1 MNACFPPGRPTMN
14 FSFRQMRA
22 FLAVARHAS
31 FTKAAEQLHI
41 SQAGLSAMV
50 RDLETQ
56 LGSRLFER
64 TTRAV
69 RLTPAGQ
76 SLLPLAQRAV
86 QDLGAAVAQLGALGA
101 GGRDRLRIGVT
112 PLIACSVIP
121 DVLKRFQALAPQVRV
136 EVMDLDRSLIAARVE
151 SGDLD
156 AGFGAFF
163 TRAAGIRRQT
173 VFPARL
179 ALAVPRVEGE
189 RRRSVRWPQID
200 RDGLIALPD
209 ENPIQRL
216 VNRHLGVQGDAPA
229 RVVTHLETVLAMVEA
244 GLGQAVV
251 PSFAAVARRRWR
263 VSLVPVAP
271 RVAVD
276 YYCIMRAGQGD
287 GERIDA
293 FAQCFGSVAAEHMGA
308 TAAR

>member
-1 MNACFPPGRPTMN
+1 MN

-56 LGSRLFER
+56 LGCRLFER

-76 SLLPLAQRAV
+76 SLLPVAHRTV

-101 GGRDRLRIGVT
+101 SARDRLRVGVT

-121 DVLKRFQALAPQVRV
+121 DVLKRFHQLEPRLRV
-136 EVMDLDRSLIAARVE
+136 DVMDLDRSLIAAKVE
-151 SGDLD
+151 SGELD

-163 TRAAGIRRQT
+163 TRVSGIRRQT

-179 ALAVPRVEGE
+179 VLAVPGVDGD
-189 RRRSVRWPQID
+189 RRKSVRWPQID
-200 RDGLIALPD
+200 RDSLIVLPD
-209 ENPIQRL
+209 ENPIQKL
-216 VNRHLGVQGDAPA
+216 VNRHLGIQGDASP
-229 RVVTHLETVLAMVEA
+229 RMVTHLETVLAMVEA

-251 PSFAAVARRRWR
+251 PSFAAVANQRWKVR
-263 VSLVPVAP
+263 LVPITPGVAL
-271 RVAVD
+271 D
-276 YYCIMRAGQGD
+276 YYCITRAGQGD
-287 GERIDA
+287 AEPIDA
-293 FAQCFGSVAAEHMGA
+293 FARCFGEVA
-308 TAAR
+308 TAYMA

>member
-1 MNACFPPGRPTMN
+1 MN

-31 FTKAAEQLHI
+31 FTKAAEELHI

-56 LGSRLFER
+56 LDCRLFER

-69 RLTPAGQ
+69 RLTSAGR
-76 SLLPLAQRAV
+76 SLLPVAQRTL

-101 GGRDRLRIGVT
+101 GARDRLRIGVT

-121 DVLKRFQALAPQVRV
+121 DVLKRFQKLAPGVRV
-136 EVMDLDRSLIAARVE
+136 DVLDLDRGLIPARVE
-151 SGDLD
+151 SGELD

-163 TRAAGIRRQT
+163 TRVSGIQRRT

-179 ALAVPRVEGE
+179 ALAVPRVDGG
-189 RRRSVRWPQID
+189 RKASTRWPQID
-200 RDGLIALPD
+200 RDRLIALPD
-209 ENPIQRL
+209 ENPIQKL
-216 VNRHLGVQGDAPA
+216 VNQHLGAPGDAPA

-251 PSFAAVARRRWR
+251 PSFAAVASKRWKVR
-263 VSLVPVAP
+263 LLPIVPA
-271 RVAVD
+271 VAVD
-276 YYCIMRAGQGD
+276 YYCITRAGQGD
-287 GERIDA
+287 VDFIDA
-293 FAQCFGSVAAEHMGA
+293 FACCFGEVVLARMG
-308 TAAR
+308 

>member
-1 MNACFPPGRPTMN
+1 MN

-56 LGSRLFER
+56 LGCRLFER

-69 RLTPAGQ
+69 RLTAAGL
-76 SLLPLAQRAV
+76 SLLPVAQRTV

-101 GGRDRLRIGVT
+101 GGHDRLRVGVT

-121 DVLKRFQALAPQVRV
+121 DVLKRMHKLAPRLRV
-136 EVMDLDRSLIAARVE
+136 DVTDLDRSLIAARVE
-151 SGDLD
+151 SGGLD

-163 TRAAGIRRQT
+163 TRASGIRRQT

-179 ALAVPRVEGE
+179 ALAVPRVESD
-189 RRRSVRWPQID
+189 RRRSVRWQQID
-200 RDGLIALPD
+200 RDSLIALPD

-216 VNRHLGVQGDAPA
+216 VNQHLGVRGDAPG
-229 RVVTHLETVLAMVEA
+229 RVVTHLETVLALVEA
-244 GLGQAVV
+244 GLDQAVV
-251 PSFAAVARRRWR
+251 PSFAAVGSKRWR
-263 VSLVPVAP
+263 VRLVPIAP
-271 RVAVD
+271 AEAVD
-276 YYCIMRAGQGD
+276 YYCITRAGQGD
-287 GERIDA
+287 SDHIDA
-293 FAQCFGSVAAEHMGA
+293 FARCFAEVA
-308 TAAR
+308 TAYMA

>member
-1 MNACFPPGRPTMN
+1 MN

-22 FLAVARHAS
+22 FLAVARYAS

-56 LGSRLFER
+56 LDCRLFER

-69 RLTPAGQ
+69 RLTTAGQ
-76 SLLPLAQRAV
+76 SLLPVAQRTV
-86 QDLGAAVAQLGALGA
+86 QDLGTAVAQLGALGA
-101 GGRDRLRIGVT
+101 GGHDRLRVGVT
-112 PLIACSVIP
+112 PLIACSLIP
-121 DVLKRFQALAPQVRV
+121 DVLKRFHKLAPQLRV
-136 EVMDLDRSLIAARVE
+136 DVMDLDRGLIAARVE

-163 TRAAGIRRQT
+163 TRVSGIRRQT

-179 ALAVPRVEGE
+179 ALAVPRVESD
-189 RRRSVRWPQID
+189 RRRSMRWQQIN

-209 ENPIQRL
+209 GNPIQRL
-216 VNRHLGVQGDAPA
+216 VNQHLGGQGDVPA

-251 PSFAAVARRRWR
+251 PSFAAVASRRWKVR
-263 VSLVPVAP
+263 LVPIVPA
-271 RVAVD
+271 VAVD
-276 YYCIMRAGQGD
+276 YYCITRAGKRD
-287 GERIDA
+287 SERIDA
-293 FAQCFGSVAAEHMGA
+293 FARCFGDVAMECMA
-308 TAAR
+308 